1 LHFRQFNGSKH
12 ESQKS
17 WRCEFLGFEL
27 NSRQIIGSNRGKE
40 LIQVTQQQATGS
52 INCPIW
58 TLIASRRVVLSTV
71 SQSCDPP
78 VAAPRFV
85 PKQIP
90 KVEVAQPVGLVLIIK
105 RSANDGT
112 SQQFGSFHSPS
123 SLAGPC
129 GTLDRHRGDRLSLL
143 DRQLHLCL
151 PASSRSGGSLYVTI
165 DTNSNTQPK
174 NH

>member
-1 LHFRQFNGSKH
+1 MVPNTNRRKAGDANFSVLI
-12 ESQKS
+12 
-17 WRCEFLGFEL
+17 EL
-27 NSRQIIGSNRGKE
+27 AANNWFQSRQRIDSSHTTAGDWKHKLSYLDINRFQK
-40 LIQVTQQQATGS
+40 
-52 INCPIW
+52 
-58 TLIASRRVVLSTV
+58 VVLSTV

-90 KVEVAQPVGLVLIIK
+90 KVEVAQPVGSVLIIK

>member
-90 KVEVAQPVGLVLIIK
+90 KVEVAQPVGSVLIIK

-151 PASSRSGGSLYVTI
+151 PAS
-165 DTNSNTQPK
+165 
-174 NH
+174 